1 MMRLSD
7 RVTVIGLAVL
17 APTALAALPRPSLQ
31 PEAQDELACIF
42 MNTDRLPLES
52 RRSPIDSLSFT
63 VKGNPVKICYGRPSA
78 RGRTMLGGRLPYGK
92 LWRTGANEP
101 TMIHTSTPLDI
112 AGVRVPAG
120 SYSLYTVPGESEWQ
134 IIVNRSITQWGAE
147 RYYRSEVEAQEVG
160 RVTVR
165 SGQIED
171 HVETFTISSTPAA
184 EGNALL
190 ILEWERT
197 RVEIPVSSS

>member
-1 MMRLSD
+1 
-7 RVTVIGLAVL
+7 
-17 APTALAALPRPSLQ
+17 
-31 PEAQDELACIF
+31 
-42 MNTDRLPLES
+42 
-52 RRSPIDSLSFT
+52 
-63 VKGNPVKICYGRPSA
+63 
-78 RGRTMLGGRLPYGK
+78 MLGGRLPYGQ

-101 TMIHTSTPLDI
+101 TMFHTSAALAI
-112 AGVRVPAG
+112 AGIRVPAG

-147 RYYRSEVEAQEVG
+147 RYYTAEVQAQEVG
-160 RVTVR
+160 RVTAK
-165 SGQIED
+165 SGQTED
-171 HVETFTISSTPAA
+171 HVETFTIRSTPTA

>member
-1 MMRLSD
+1 MRLTD
-7 RVTVIGLAVL
+7 RVTVIGLAAL
-17 APTALAALPRPSLQ
+17 APIALAALPRPSLA
-31 PEAQDELACIF
+31 PEAQDQLACIL

-63 VKGNPVKICYGRPSA
+63 VKANPVKICYSRPSA
-78 RGRTMLGGRLPYGK
+78 RGRTMLGGRLPYGQ

-101 TMIHTSTPLDI
+101 TMFHTSTALAI
-112 AGVRVPAG
+112 AGIRVPAG

-134 IIVNRSITQWGAE
+134 IIVNRSITQWGHE
-147 RYYRSEVEAQEVG
+147 RYYTGEVEAEEVG
-160 RVTVR
+160 RVTVK
-165 SGQIED
+165 SSQTED
-171 HVETFTISSTPAA
+171 HVETFTISSTPTA

-197 RVEIPVSSS
+197 RVEMPVSSS